1 MKSNKKLLISLLSAA
16 CAIAGVIGLAACK
29 PEVSDPEPLKLT
41 TGKNDIGLSTDALAT
56 QGVIYSFTSE
66 AGSYVF
72 EVTGENA
79 KVTVDGS
86 AVDGTAIIELTASKT
101 SAEVKCATADGKAG
115 TYSISISA
123 LPSFSID
130 ASTQIS
136 LPKAGKTA
144 FMNATVATG
153 KAGAYTLAFA
163 FDGNDSMA
171 KYTFTVNGNT
181 ASIGENRSYS
191 FVARL
196 NEGDN
201 LIALTSTLAN
211 DSTATLS
218 FTAIPSGGSLT
229 TGENASLTFEN
240 ADTFY
245 AYTFTAAENGDYTL
259 SVPSVGFGES
269 TLCITDSEGNILL
282 SENDNVGEYDDDW
295 VNIISNPIPAK
306 AGEAVILMIKADCGG
321 DSNILASSYT
331 LTISKF
337 IPATVNADGQENEIA
352 VSSQGTKVILNVE
365 TAGTYVLTIDPD
377 RMGSITLG
385 EKTFDMFN
393 TTLEIEL
400 NAGENEIVLIYVPRG
415 PSSSGLAMVSLTAKA

>member
-41 TGKNDIGLSTDALAT
+41 TGKNDISLSTDALAT

-101 SAEVKCATADGKAG
+101 SAEVKCATADGR
-115 TYSISISA
+115 
-123 LPSFSID
+123 
-130 ASTQIS
+130 
-136 LPKAGKTA
+136 TA

-306 AGEAVILMIKADCGG
+306 AGEAVILLIKADCGG

-352 VSSQGTKVILNVE
+352 VNSQGTKVILNVE

-385 EKTFDMFN
+385 DKTFDMFN
-393 TTLEIEL
+393 TTLEIV

>member
-1 MKSNKKLLISLLSAA
+1 
-16 CAIAGVIGLAACK
+16 
-29 PEVSDPEPLKLT
+29 
-41 TGKNDIGLSTDALAT
+41 
-56 QGVIYSFTSE
+56 
-66 AGSYVF
+66 
-72 EVTGENA
+72 
-79 KVTVDGS
+79 
-86 AVDGTAIIELTASKT
+86 
-101 SAEVKCATADGKAG
+101 
-115 TYSISISA
+115 
-123 LPSFSID
+123 
-130 ASTQIS
+130 
-136 LPKAGKTA
+136 
-144 FMNATVATG
+144 
-153 KAGAYTLAFA
+153 
-163 FDGNDSMA
+163 MA

-201 LIALTSTLAN
+201 LIALTSTLAK

-259 SVPSVGFGES
+259 SLPSVGFGES

-306 AGEAVILMIKADCGG
+306 AGEAVILLIKADCGG
-321 DSNILASSYT
+321 NSNILASSYT

-385 EKTFDMFN
+385 DKTFDMFN

>member
-1 MKSNKKLLISLLSAA
+1 MKTKKRILIPLLTAV
-16 CAIAGVIGLAACK
+16 CAIAGAIGLAACK
-29 PEVSDPEPLKLT
+29 PEVPDTEPPKLT
-41 TGKNDIGLSTDALAT
+41 TGKNDIELTTDALAT

-86 AVDGTAIIELTASKT
+86 AVESTAIIELTASKT

-123 LPSFSID
+123 LTSFPITE
-130 ASTQIS
+130 ATQIS

-181 ASIGENRSYS
+181 ASIGENRSFS

-211 DSTATLS
+211 DSTAMLS
-218 FTAIPSGGSLT
+218 FTAIPSGGSLA
-229 TGENASLTFEN
+229 TGENTSLTFEK

-245 AYTFTAAENGDYTL
+245 AYTFTATENGDYTL
-259 SVPSVGFGES
+259 SVPSVGFDES

-282 SENDNVGEYDDDW
+282 SENDSVGDYDDDW
-295 VNIISNPIPAK
+295 INIISNPISAK
-306 AGEAVILMIKADCGG
+306 AGESVILLIKADCGG

-352 VSSQGTKVILNVE
+352 VNSQGTKVILNVE

-385 EKTFDMFN
+385 DKTFDMFN

>member
-56 QGVIYSFTSE
+56 QGVIYTFTSE

-136 LPKAGKTA
+136 LPKAGRTA

-196 NEGDN
+196 NEGDT
-201 LIALTSTLAN
+201 LIAL
-211 DSTATLS
+211 
-218 FTAIPSGGSLT
+218 TAIPSGGSLT

-259 SVPSVGFGES
+259 SVPSVDFGES
-269 TLCITDSEGNILL
+269 TLCITDSEGNFLL

-306 AGEAVILMIKADCGG
+306 AGEAVILLIKADRGG

-385 EKTFDMFN
+385 DKTFDMFN

>member
-41 TGKNDIGLSTDALAT
+41 TGKNDISLSTDALAT

-101 SAEVKCATADGKAG
+101 SAEVKCATAD
-115 TYSISISA
+115 
-123 LPSFSID
+123 
-130 ASTQIS
+130 
-136 LPKAGKTA
+136 
-144 FMNATVATG
+144 G

-306 AGEAVILMIKADCGG
+306 AGEAVILLIKADCGG

-352 VSSQGTKVILNVE
+352 VNSQGTKVILNVE

-385 EKTFDMFN
+385 DKTFDMFN